1 MDVVHVVHGA
11 MIRLRI
17 PLLSAPAPGI
27 VDLVVE
33 LRSTTCCQ
41 RTKTTGSLSRSSSTM
56 KMTSLN
62 TSPGFFL
69 RPHLTREDT
78 GSLPYAPEMPQDFH
92 LMVENLHVVI
102 LQSAAVAPV
111 KASAKIQGCVP
122 KPCDPPKNA
131 SSTNSGIRRTKANA
145 NGCHYPTNTSPNL
158 KGASES
164 IFRDKRCVETSCPA
178 RSGPPTRCMESNY
191 PSRSPNNSTGRHLE
205 SGAAEL
211 RRMISERY
219 LCGDKS
225 FEESLS
231 ALVSPTR
238 HENSQTESADLCD
251 STGIYGAHPEL
262 SLADSCPV
270 KRKSTSELSEHDC
283 YPQRKRKRQCVGDDV
298 NGIHDAQASNE
309 TIDLNDTLGNF
320 LNSYGKDTSFKIN
333 ASRGTRRS
341 RAMTRSR
348 GMAKTRMQGRTAWKY
363 ISTITSGSQCDNN
376 RVKKPGSESFTRAM
390 PLIDLT
396 DGIADAAV
404 KSRVLQGGDQAP
416 NDENKARVER
426 KDIGEVIKTAKPVQ
440 RMLLKNSRSSLYG
453 SYALDYDSLP
463 KLISVLSSP
472 MAVVASTFQT

>member
-1 MDVVHVVHGA
+1 
-11 MIRLRI
+11 
-17 PLLSAPAPGI
+17 
-27 VDLVVE
+27 
-33 LRSTTCCQ
+33 
-41 RTKTTGSLSRSSSTM
+41 M

-69 RPHLTREDT
+69 RPHLTREEYAYWNSRFRLRSSSCALPCACASNPRDNTTVTYQHREPSVCARNAT
-78 GSLPYAPEMPQDFH
+78 GFPSCGRKPPCGDP
-92 LMVENLHVVI
+92 
-102 LQSAAVAPV
+102 PV
-111 KASAKIQGCVP
+111 RGSSTSEGFCKNSGCVP

-145 NGCHYPTNTSPNL
+145 IGYHYPTNTSPNL

-164 IFRDKRCVETSCPA
+164 IFRDKRFVETTCPE

-191 PSRSPNNSTGRHLE
+191 PSRSPNNSTGRHQE

-211 RRMISERY
+211 RRRISERY

-262 SLADSCPV
+262 TLADSCPV
-270 KRKSTSELSEHDC
+270 KRKSTSELSEHNC
-283 YPQRKRKRQCVGDDV
+283 YPQRKCKRQCVGDDV

-348 GMAKTRMQGRTAWKY
+348 GMTKTRVQGRTAWKY

-376 RVKKPGSESFTRAM
+376 HVKKPGSESFTRAM

-463 KLISVLSSP
+463 KLVSVLSSP